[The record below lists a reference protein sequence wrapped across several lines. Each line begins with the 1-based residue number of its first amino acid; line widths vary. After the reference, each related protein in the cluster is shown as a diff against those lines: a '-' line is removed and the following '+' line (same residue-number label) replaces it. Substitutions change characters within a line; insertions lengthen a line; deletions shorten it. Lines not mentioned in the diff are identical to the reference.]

1 MSKPNQ
7 DPGKQITIQVSSD
20 ERPDFKLPLAAY
32 VYDKRRQEPQRIEIR
47 DGKFDMTM
55 PAGGMGLPRVLI
67 APMNERIDAAKT
79 SADKLKRLGAYEPV
93 LLRGRDLV
101 TRIDLP
107 GSIID
112 FWPFCFCWVH
122 GKVVRNSDNRAVCH
136 ARVHICEVDRVPLWL
151 TRLPDVDIF
160 RLRDDLIKVLER
172 PPIPIPG
179 PGPGLRRAALRFDPQ
194 PDPPAEL
201 NLPPSL
207 QRSLRVASPAM
218 LRNALI
224 EHWQLLV
231 PWFCYWPHW
240 WWLFRCDEMTVVT
253 TDEYGNFEATLFY
266 RCGSDHPDLY
276 FWVEYDF
283 GSGYEVVYR
292 PSKACN
298 TYWNYTCGSEII
310 IRITDP
316 RVPGCEEEPDLPGCQ
331 VVVLSIGNGVAVR
344 EVQST
349 GTEGVTND
357 GRPFGHTLEPRVDF
371 SRTELIDNKGIPYYR
386 WSYRR
391 LSGPDGVSGM
401 VAPGS
406 EPLLAPPKAMAADVY
421 RHYKSGTSYSSELMG
436 PMPTTGPSPA
446 PLPNLF
452 RIRPVNSPSGDEWIV
467 LNEHID
473 LATAYFQT
481 DDLAGTPSGDPPS
494 DDMAAGRYEMRLEL
508 FNAAGALVNWTT
520 AGIDL
525 RITDADA
532 PFGTGTV
539 PTVPAPAYNR
549 ILSPGGDTMGF
560 RMVLRVDNNRCQAEI
575 HPVGGTVSPDPGCG
589 FHNYSGPGDTAT
601 LSFTARHPNNFA
613 TYSFATAR
621 GAGPDL
627 VVASINPSGT
637 VGDGGQNGF
646 VPAGAF
652 KYAKPIPVSSLLG
665 PCPNAAFSE
674 LLHVSATATNGYG
687 ELDAYDKGDHAAF
700 ALAMPCP
707 VCD

>member
-7 DPGKQITIQVSSD
+7 EPGKQTTFQVSTG
-20 ERPDFKLPLAAY
+20 ERPNFKLPLAAY
-32 VYDKRRQEPQRIEIR
+32 VYHKGQPEPSRIEIR
-47 DGKFDMTM
+47 DGKFELAM

-67 APMNERIDAAKT
+67 APMNERIEAAKP

-93 LLRGRDLV
+93 LLRGRDII
-101 TRIDLP
+101 TRIELP
-107 GSIID
+107 GPIID
-112 FWPFCFCWVH
+112 IWPFCFCWVH

-136 ARVHICEVDRVPLWL
+136 ARVHICEVDRIPLWL
-151 TRLPDVDIF
+151 RRLPDLDLL
-160 RLRDDLIKVLER
+160 RLRDDLIKVLEQ

-179 PGPGLRRAALRFDPQ
+179 PGPRRAALRFDPQ

-201 NLPPSL
+201 QLPPSL
-207 QRSLRVASPAM
+207 ARSLRVASPAM
-218 LRNALI
+218 LRNALV

-253 TDEYGNFEATLFY
+253 TDAFGNFEATLFY
-266 RCGSDHPDLY
+266 RCGGDHPDLY

-283 GSGYEVVYR
+283 GNGYEVVYR

-298 TYWNYTCGSEII
+298 TYWNYACGSEVI
-310 IRITDP
+310 IRVTDP
-316 RVPGCEEEPDLPGCQ
+316 RVPGCDEEPDLPGCQ

-344 EVQST
+344 EVQAT
-349 GTEGVTND
+349 GTEGITND
-357 GRPFGHTLEPRVDF
+357 GRPFGQTLEPRVDF

-391 LSGPDGVSGM
+391 LSGPDGVSGV

-452 RIRPVNSPSGDEWIV
+452 RIRPVDSPSGEEWIV

-481 DDLAGTPSGDPPS
+481 DELAGTPSGDPPS

-560 RMVLRVDNNRCQAEI
+560 RMVVRVDNNRCQAEI
-575 HPVGGTVSPDPGCG
+575 HPVGGTVSPDPVCG

-613 TYSFATAR
+613 TYSFGTAR

-627 VVASINPSGT
+627 AVASIAPSGT

-687 ELDAYDKGDHAAF
+687 ELDTYDRGDHAAF

-707 VCD
+707 SCG